1 MAEMLQS
8 LGARKKRHCY
18 KSPVAQK
25 SAFWGVKAI
34 GKTCGIT
41 ASEAVAQALD
51 LNRGLSEGLN
61 RNHKFVSLAYK
72 VFAEPPWKLNHI
84 HPHQFSSSFHPV
96 DILSYF
102 LYAVV

>member
-1 MAEMLQS
+1 MRCYRVWGPE
-8 LGARKKRHCY
+8 KRSTVINHLLLRNH
-18 KSPVAQK
+18 S
-25 SAFWGVKAI
+25 FWGVKAI
-34 GKTCGIT
+34 GGTCGIT